1 MMKIPE
7 ERSTPMPLTA
17 IKPATKPLNELTAT
31 EIVRAIAKGEATC
44 EAVARACLE
53 RIAAREP
60 QVQAWQYLDPQQA
73 IAQAR
78 ALDRSGKRGPLH
90 GVPFAIKDI
99 IDTCDMPTEYGSPI
113 YTGHRP
119 KNDAACVALG
129 RRAGGL
135 LMGKTVTT
143 EFANQTPGK
152 TRNPYDPA
160 RTPGGSSSG
169 SAAAVGDN
177 MVPLAIG
184 TQTTGSTIRPASFC
198 GVFGYRPTY
207 GDLRCTGVKEAS
219 GSLDTLGLIARSIE
233 DIALYRDVL
242 LGATPEPLP
251 AETGVPRIGFCRT
264 HLWSIIEPHTQR
276 LLEDAAKKL
285 AQCGAKVTEVTLP
298 PEFERI
304 MDAHRWVS
312 SFEFAR
318 NFTWEIENHWE
329 RISERLRNGRINDGL
344 SCSFERYREARE
356 FAEKCRLRFAD
367 ACGECD
373 VLLAASATGEAPLG
387 LNSTGN
393 AAPSTIWT
401 ALHVP
406 TLTMPVFKGPNGLP
420 VGAQVIARRDE
431 DRKLFAAARWIYRRL
446 V

>member
-1 MMKIPE
+1 
-7 ERSTPMPLTA
+7 
-17 IKPATKPLNELTAT
+17 
-31 EIVRAIAKGEATC
+31 
-44 EAVARACLE
+44 
-53 RIAAREP
+53 
-60 QVQAWQYLDPQQA
+60 
-73 IAQAR
+73 
-78 ALDRSGKRGPLH
+78 
-90 GVPFAIKDI
+90 
-99 IDTCDMPTEYGSPI
+99 
-113 YTGHRP
+113 
-119 KNDAACVALG
+119 
-129 RRAGGL
+129 
-135 LMGKTVTT
+135 
-143 EFANQTPGK
+143 
-152 TRNPYDPA
+152 
-160 RTPGGSSSG
+160 
-169 SAAAVGDN
+169 
-177 MVPLAIG
+177 MVPRRIG
-184 TQTTGSTIRPASFC
+184 THTTGSTIRPASFC
-198 GVFGYRPTY
+198 GAFGYRPTY

-242 LGATPEPLP
+242 LGATPEPLA
-251 AETGVPRIGFCRT
+251 AEAGAPRIGFCRT

-276 LLEDAAKKL
+276 LLEEAAKKL

-298 PEFERI
+298 PEFERL
-304 MDAHRWVS
+304 MDAHRWIS

-356 FAEKCRLRFAD
+356 FAEKCRLQFGD
-367 ACGECD
+367 AWGECD